1 MFAGDS
7 YWLKRDEPGGLLLVQ
22 SEVNLYGASY
32 GAAYHGVVTDAEEAH
47 HFYVSGH
54 RAGTCKLSVGV
65 HAAQGVGHTFGNL
78 TFSIYKVKRN
88 VMVISYI
95 CQTE

>member
-1 MFAGDS
+1 MFAGDF

-47 HFYVSGH
+47 HFYVS
-54 RAGTCKLSVGV
+54 
-65 HAAQGVGHTFGNL
+65 
-78 TFSIYKVKRN
+78 RN
-88 VMVISYI
+88 
-95 CQTE
+95 

>member
-1 MFAGDS
+1 MV
-7 YWLKRDEPGGLLLVQ
+7 LVD
-22 SEVNLYGASY
+22 GASH
-32 GAAYHGVVTDAEEAH
+32 GATYHGVVADAEEAH
-47 HFYVSGH
+47 HLNVRGN
-54 RAGTCKLSVGV
+54 RRRTGKLSVGV
-65 HAAQGVGHTFGNL
+65 HAAKRIGHTFGNL